1 MTTRIAI
8 TGVSERDIDLML
20 LEEFLSSLAFQNWFI
35 TTALGSDV
43 LRVKVVRAE
52 RSVTD
57 STGESDLEIDF
68 LNQDSSITRLM
79 IENKVKAGL
88 QPQQAHR
95 YLLRGQNYLDQG
107 QCSVFYTVIVGPA
120 RYFGDSESNK
130 GFGHRITYESIY
142 DWFKQNPDIGDRRN
156 YKMALLQSAIDRGT
170 LGYQPETDHPTTDFW
185 YVYWELTYDRAPEL
199 EMKEPKDKP
208 SGSGFVHFRPPTL
221 PRGVDIVH
229 KLIFGYVD
237 LHLRGMGKHLTKVK
251 RLLDPFLEDGMK
263 VESAAKSAAVRIQVP
278 KLKPHASISE
288 QLENA
293 CVGIDTAER
302 LRIWFLKHKKQL
314 PFGSNANQD
323 IAAAEN
329 PDAG

>member
-8 TGVSERDIDLML
+8 AGVSERDIDLML
-20 LEEFLSSLAFQNWFI
+20 LEEFQSSPTFQSWFI

-43 LRVKVVRAE
+43 PRGKVVRAE

-107 QCSVFYTVIVGPA
+107 LCSVFYTVIVGPA
-120 RYFGDSESNK
+120 RYFGDSDFNK

-142 DWFKQNPDIGDRRN
+142 NWFKENPDIGDRRN
-156 YKMALLQSAIDRGT
+156 YKMALLQSAIDKGT
-170 LGYQPETDHPTTDFW
+170 LGYQPEIDRPTTDFW
-185 YVYWELTYDRAPEL
+185 YAYWELTCNRAPNL
-199 EMKEPKDKP
+199 EMKEPKEKP

-221 PRGVDIVH
+221 PHGVDIVH
-229 KLIFGYVD
+229 KLSFGYVD
-237 LHLRGMGKHLTKVK
+237 LQLRGMGKHLIKVK
-251 RLLDPFLEDGMK
+251 RLLDAFLEEGMK
-263 VESAAKSAAVRIQVP
+263 VESAAKSAAVRIHVP
-278 KLKPHASISE
+278 KLKRHVSIAE
-288 QLENA
+288 QLESA

-302 LRIWFLKHKKQL
+302 LRIWFLKHEKQL
-314 PFGSNANQD
+314 PFGGNANQE
-323 IAAAEN
+323 IAVANLEA
-329 PDAG
+329 